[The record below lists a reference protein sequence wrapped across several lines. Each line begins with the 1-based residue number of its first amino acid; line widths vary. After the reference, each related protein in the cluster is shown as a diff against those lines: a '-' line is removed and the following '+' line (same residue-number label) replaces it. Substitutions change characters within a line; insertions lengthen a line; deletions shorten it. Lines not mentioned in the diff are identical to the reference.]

1 MKSFWDL
8 RQKKNKTGT
17 KKQAGKV
24 SDGVGLSIRIKLII
38 SYAIPILLIILL
50 GVISYQK
57 AAESIIGS
65 YETNMENTAVK
76 TAEYYELMMDTI
88 ATGCNRIAVDTSV
101 RTYYRG
107 GYRDEPLAEKKA
119 FQEIKKSMLLNA
131 FSGNFVDGFYVFGNY
146 GDFSTSYLDVKK
158 IDYGTYAQ
166 SAEGEELAASGEKI
180 LFDGYH
186 RDLDEI
192 TGHDSEAYAF
202 TVKRNLTDQASKP
215 IGAVVMDVSMD
226 AAKEPLLKLEL
237 GEGSVCALI
246 SEDGR
251 QITGTE
257 TEELSFGDLSVYQQF
272 VQGEEQQVSCYET
285 YKGKKYLF
293 LFSRVGDTGF
303 SVSMMIPESLILAKL
318 QGIKSATMIVVI
330 LALLICGCTATIIS
344 TGINSSIGRISKVM
358 KAVAKGDLTVAVKL
372 KGNDEFRRLGEHTR
386 DMLQNSGELIER
398 AEQVSKKVIRTAGH
412 VTEASV
418 KMTVTTDEIDQAIL
432 NVNQGVYHQNQQAG
446 EGLARMDELAE
457 QILNVVGETEKAMDC
472 AGKNRQVMENGLG
485 AVKIL
490 QDKAGETTE
499 VNARVIERIE
509 ALADETGA
517 ITEIV
522 GTIREIAGRTN
533 LLSLNA
539 SIEAARA
546 GSSGSGFAVVAQEI
560 RKLSAESMNSA
571 ERIGEIIERI
581 QKETEVTVL
590 TARESEQIVEAQG
603 QALQET
609 VKAFRNMNSSTDE
622 LEEKIR
628 RISGSMQQMEKG
640 KSAAKEVIEEISSVS
655 ADTLAS
661 TDQMQAAVK
670 EQLEAVKEL
679 TDETEALD
687 SQASALTDAISKF
700 KPK

>member
-1 MKSFWDL
+1 
-8 RQKKNKTGT
+8 
-17 KKQAGKV
+17 
-24 SDGVGLSIRIKLII
+24 
-38 SYAIPILLIILL
+38 
-50 GVISYQK
+50 
-57 AAESIIGS
+57 
-65 YETNMENTAVK
+65 
-76 TAEYYELMMDTI
+76 
-88 ATGCNRIAVDTSV
+88 
-101 RTYYRG
+101 
-107 GYRDEPLAEKKA
+107 
-119 FQEIKKSMLLNA
+119 
-131 FSGNFVDGFYVFGNY
+131 
-146 GDFSTSYLDVKK
+146 
-158 IDYGTYAQ
+158 
-166 SAEGEELAASGEKI
+166 
-180 LFDGYH
+180 
-186 RDLDEI
+186 
-192 TGHDSEAYAF
+192 
-202 TVKRNLTDQASKP
+202 
-215 IGAVVMDVSMD
+215 
-226 AAKEPLLKLEL
+226 
-237 GEGSVCALI
+237 
-246 SEDGR
+246 
-251 QITGTE
+251 
-257 TEELSFGDLSVYQQF
+257 
-272 VQGEEQQVSCYET
+272 
-285 YKGKKYLF
+285 
-293 LFSRVGDTGF
+293 
-303 SVSMMIPESLILAKL
+303 
-318 QGIKSATMIVVI
+318 
-330 LALLICGCTATIIS
+330 
-344 TGINSSIGRISKVM
+344 
-358 KAVAKGDLTVAVKL
+358 
-372 KGNDEFRRLGEHTR
+372 
-386 DMLQNSGELIER
+386 
-398 AEQVSKKVIRTAGH
+398 
-412 VTEASV
+412 
-418 KMTVTTDEIDQAIL
+418 
-432 NVNQGVYHQNQQAG
+432 
-446 EGLARMDELAE
+446 MDELAE
-457 QILNVVGETEKAMDC
+457 QILNVIGETEKAMDC

-700 KPK
+700 KTK

>member
-1 MKSFWDL
+1 MKNSWGL
-8 RQKKNKTGT
+8 RKKTNKER
-17 KKQAGKV
+17 
-24 SDGVGLSIRIKLII
+24 VGFSIRTKLVI
-38 SYAIPILLIILL
+38 SYVIPILLIILL

-57 AAESIIGS
+57 AAESIISS

-88 ATGCNRIAVDTSV
+88 ATSCNRIAVDTSV

-158 IDYGTYAQ
+158 MDYGIYAQ
-166 SAEGEELAASGEKI
+166 SAEGEELSASGEKI

-192 TGHDSEAYAF
+192 TGHDSETYAF
-202 TVKRNLTDQASKP
+202 TVKRNLTDQASNP
-215 IGAVVMDVSMD
+215 IGAVIMDVSID

-237 GEGSVCALI
+237 GEGSVCALV

-257 TEELSFGDLSVYQQF
+257 TEGLSFDDLSVYQQF
-272 VQGEEQQVSCYET
+272 AQGDEKQVSGYET
-285 YKGKKYLF
+285 YEGKKYLF

-303 SVSMMIPESLILAKL
+303 SIGMMIPESLILTKL

-344 TGINSSIGRISKVM
+344 TGINRSIGRLSKVM
-358 KAVAKGDLTVAVKL
+358 KAVAKGDLTVAVEL
-372 KGNDEFRRLGEHTR
+372 KGNDEFRRLSEHTR

-398 AEQVSKKVIRTAGH
+398 ADQVSQKVIRTAGH
-412 VTEASV
+412 VTEASSR
-418 KMTVTTDEIDQAIL
+418 MTVTTDEIDQAIR
-432 NVNQGVYHQNQQAG
+432 NVNQGVYHQNKQAG

-457 QILNVVGETEKAMDC
+457 QIRNVSGETEKAMDC
-472 AGKNRQVMENGLG
+472 AGRNRQVMENGLG
-485 AVKIL
+485 AVRIL

-499 VNARVIERIE
+499 VNARVIKRIE

-517 ITEIV
+517 ITQIV

-560 RKLSAESMNSA
+560 RKLSAESMSSA
-571 ERIGEIIERI
+571 ARIGEIIECI

-603 QALQET
+603 KALQET
-609 VKAFRNMNSSTDE
+609 VNAFQNMNSSTDD

-628 RISGSMQQMEKG
+628 RIASSMQQMEKG

-661 TDQMQAAVK
+661 TGQMQAAVQ

-679 TDETEALD
+679 TEETEALD
-687 SQASALTDAISKF
+687 RQAGALTDAISKF
-700 KPK
+700 KTK